1 MSCKKIARG
10 VFDSPT
16 PAGVM
21 QNGALPLVSFT
32 TTTRCIANQNGEVTI
47 ENGGDYTVAV
57 NVTLEALAAG
67 VHEVQLYRN
76 GSPVPG
82 AHALETVAA
91 VGDMAS
97 FAFDAPITVGC
108 CGDTILTTRLLA
120 PAPAAA
126 GDPAANVRVHAMTIE
141 EA

>member
-1 MSCKKIARG
+1 MSCKNIARG

-16 PAGVM
+16 PAGVTK
-21 QNGALPLVSFT
+21 NGIIPLTSFNST
-32 TTTRCIANQNGEVTI
+32 TNCIRNQNGEVTV
-47 ENGGDYTVAV
+47 NDGGNYIVAV
-57 NVTLEALAAG
+57 NVTLAALAAG
-67 VHEVQLYRN
+67 VHEVQLFRN

-82 AHALETVAA
+82 AHAFETIAA
-91 VGDMAS
+91 IGDLAN
-97 FAFDAPITVGC
+97 FAFDAPITVDC
-108 CGDTILTTRLLA
+108 CGDTILSARLLA